1 MDLDNLYGDSTNL
14 EWVTKSENQKHAVKT
29 GLRKTGDYVNTFLM
43 KPILCFT
50 VDGVFIKEFDCTK
63 RAAKELGLDSSTI
76 TQILKGKN
84 KSTKGYKFIY
94 KL

>member
-1 MDLDNLYGDSTNL
+1 
-14 EWVTKSENQKHAVKT
+14 
-29 GLRKTGDYVNTFLM
+29 M

-50 VDGVFIKEFDCTK
+50 VDGVFIKDFDCTK

-76 TQILKGKN
+76 TKILKGKN